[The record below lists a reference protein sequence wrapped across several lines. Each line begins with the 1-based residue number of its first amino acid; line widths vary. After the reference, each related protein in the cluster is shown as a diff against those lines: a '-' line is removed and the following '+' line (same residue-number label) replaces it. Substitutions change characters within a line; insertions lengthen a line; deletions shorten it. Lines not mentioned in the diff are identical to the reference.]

1 LKTVVEKIEALTRE
15 PGFIYTLALI
25 LMRDVFLFP
34 EDIADINPHEHLNMQ
49 ELTFLI
55 GLLVKDRVDFTLPT
69 EDESSKRFETTYL
82 LFEELHRKYNEPFL
96 DHLSRNITNGLGKET
111 PKENYRRIFGSGLTA
126 SEPIFYSATGAYDF
140 QYLEFAVAKYRNDA
154 RWISEHVG
162 LSVEE
167 MANIARELKRLQE
180 LKFNELPTVPPGDFS
195 GMCRAGLSVFCFEE
209 QDIGQFGTAAAAF
222 LRMFALTPGTANA
235 KLQRPGQFNELQS
248 KPLIRLPDSRY
259 FLPIGFDLSEAI
271 YEGPFY
277 WMNTDKSYSA
287 TALLNRGNFAEA
299 MTAEFLRSVF
309 GTGSVHTDVEVRE
322 RKGRNV
328 TDIDVL
334 AIAGNKAVIAQVKSK
349 RLTELAKL
357 GEEER
362 LVADFGLAVQEAY
375 DQGLLCRKAVID
387 HENKLFVGGVELRLQ
402 EAIDEAYILCVTLD
416 YYPAITHQVDVYLRK
431 APADPF
437 PVALSIFD
445 LDVIAFY
452 LHDPFE
458 FMYYLRQRTSLS
470 DYFKADSEMT
480 LLGHH
485 LRHKLFKS
493 GSASMEILDA
503 SYGRLIDANFQVM
516 RGSVPRTAAADKL
529 YAKWQNEDF
538 KRLINQAKSTGD
550 PRFADVVFFLYDLAG
565 KGADDLIEILRLTKR
580 KANADQKPHDARAV
594 FKESKSGVTVLVE
607 PRSPALLRRK
617 LLPLARVAKY
627 KSKADVWLALGC
639 VATSE
644 NVVDAIAFAKYEWR
658 PDSELERVA
667 SHFQGRLM
675 RPSGRKIG
683 RNEACPCDSGKKF
696 KHCHGR

>member
-1 LKTVVEKIEALTRE
+1 
-15 PGFIYTLALI
+15 
-25 LMRDVFLFP
+25 M
-34 EDIADINPHEHLNMQ
+34 
-49 ELTFLI
+49 
-55 GLLVKDRVDFTLPT
+55 
-69 EDESSKRFETTYL
+69 
-82 LFEELHRKYNEPFL
+82 
-96 DHLSRNITNGLGKET
+96 
-111 PKENYRRIFGSGLTA
+111 
-126 SEPIFYSATGAYDF
+126 
-140 QYLEFAVAKYRNDA
+140 
-154 RWISEHVG
+154 
-162 LSVEE
+162 
-167 MANIARELKRLQE
+167 
-180 LKFNELPTVPPGDFS
+180 
-195 GMCRAGLSVFCFEE
+195 
-209 QDIGQFGTAAAAF
+209 
-222 LRMFALTPGTANA
+222 
-235 KLQRPGQFNELQS
+235 
-248 KPLIRLPDSRY
+248 
-259 FLPIGFDLSEAI
+259 
-271 YEGPFY
+271 
-277 WMNTDKSYSA
+277 
-287 TALLNRGNFAEA
+287 
-299 MTAEFLRSVF
+299 
-309 GTGSVHTDVEVRE
+309 
-322 RKGRNV
+322 
-328 TDIDVL
+328 
-334 AIAGNKAVIAQVKSK
+334 
-349 RLTELAKL
+349 
-357 GEEER
+357 
-362 LVADFGLAVQEAY
+362 QEAY
-375 DQGLLCRKAVID
+375 NQGLLCRKAVID
-387 HENKLFVGGVELRLQ
+387 NENKLFVGGVELRLP

-580 KANADQKPHDARAV
+580 KANADHKPHDARAV
-594 FKESKSGVTVLVE
+594 FKETKSGVTVLVE
-607 PRSPALLRRK
+607 PGSPALLRRK

-658 PDSELERVA
+658 PDSELEQVA

-683 RNEACPCDSGKKF
+683 RNEPCPCDSGKKF